1 MKIMVA
7 SDIHGSIKHLDLLYN
22 AFLKEE
28 PNQVIFLGDM
38 FSYDNMDLL
47 VEKLRMFYPTV
58 FIRGNCDVYNLV
70 SDSQLDFVSD
80 YTFEAFHKKI
90 FCSHGHIY
98 DSNVYP
104 DADFDVMI
112 GGHTHIGKIDF
123 KDNKYFL
130 NPGSLSLPKG
140 QSVNSYMILDDEGI
154 FLKDL
159 NGTVIQSLQW
169 K

>member
-1 MKIMVA
+1 
-7 SDIHGSIKHLDLLYN
+7 
-22 AFLKEE
+22 
-28 PNQVIFLGDM
+28 
-38 FSYDNMDLL
+38 
-47 VEKLRMFYPTV
+47 
-58 FIRGNCDVYNLV
+58 
-70 SDSQLDFVSD
+70 
-80 YTFEAFHKKI
+80 
-90 FCSHGHIY
+90 
-98 DSNVYP
+98 
-104 DADFDVMI
+104 MI

-123 KDNKYFL
+123 KDNNYFL